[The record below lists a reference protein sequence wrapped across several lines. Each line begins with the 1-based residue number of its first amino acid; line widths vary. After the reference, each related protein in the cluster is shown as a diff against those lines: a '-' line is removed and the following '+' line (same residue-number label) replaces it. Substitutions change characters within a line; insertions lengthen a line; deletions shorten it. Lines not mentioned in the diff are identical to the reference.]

1 MSLEEVF
8 RVTSKSCRRKE
19 GDVPATCNPG
29 EAVTEAGSANAK
41 LDSTRHKPALDS
53 SDAGDLPVRLFGADK
68 DILQVLGDV
77 VSPVIYDMGVEGDAG
92 QVPRP

>member
-1 MSLEEVF
+1 M
-8 RVTSKSCRRKE
+8 TSKSCRRKE

-29 EAVTEAGSANAK
+29 EAVTEAGSTNAM
-41 LDSTRHKPALDS
+41 LDSTRHKPVLDS

-68 DILQVLGDV
+68 DILQILGDV
-77 VSPVIYDMGVEGDAG
+77 VSPVIYDAEGEGDTG

>member
-1 MSLEEVF
+1 M
-8 RVTSKSCRRKE
+8 TSKSYRCKE

-29 EAVTEAGSANAK
+29 EAVPEAGSANAK

-53 SDAGDLPVRLFGADK
+53 SDGHLPVRLFGADK
-68 DILQVLGDV
+68 DILQILGDV
-77 VSPVIYDMGVEGDAG
+77 VSPVIYDAGGAGDTG